1 MQSYQIYLIA
11 LLYNDFNK
19 GLFMNILEAKML
31 DILVDLHENH
41 NVESI
46 KAEFEAEGTRLEEA
60 LRLKEIVTKAGLDLT
75 IKIGGCEAIKDMYD
89 ARAIGANTIVAPMI
103 ESSYALKKYVQALN
117 FVFPQEERK
126 QIKFL
131 INIETI
137 SGFKNLD
144 DIINSSEFYEINGI
158 TLGRS
163 DMAGSMGLSKDKVDS
178 DEIFNMAEIIS
189 LNMKNLNKDMVIG
202 GNVSALSLE
211 FFKKIPYLSRF
222 ETRKVIF
229 NREILNKNPLKS
241 LSKALEFELMWQKNK
256 LEFHEMMLNKDKIR
270 LKLLEERY
278 EKLTSFIL

>member
-1 MQSYQIYLIA
+1 
-11 LLYNDFNK
+11 
-19 GLFMNILEAKML
+19 MNILEAKML

-103 ESSYALKKYVQALN
+103 ESNYALKKYVQALN

-158 TLGRS
+158 TFGRS

-278 EKLTSFIL
+278 EKLTSFTF

>member
-1 MQSYQIYLIA
+1 
-11 LLYNDFNK
+11 
-19 GLFMNILEAKML
+19 MNILEAKML
-31 DILVDLHENH
+31 DILVDLRENH

-89 ARAIGANTIVAPMI
+89 ARAIGASTIVAPMI
-103 ESSYALKKYVQALN
+103 ESSYALKKYTQAID
-117 FVFPQEERK
+117 FVFSDEEK
-126 QIKFL
+126 KCSKFL

-137 SGFKNLD
+137 LGYNNLI
-144 DIINSSEFYEINGI
+144 DIINSSEFNFIDGI
-158 TLGRS
+158 VLGRS
-163 DMAGSMGLSKDKVDS
+163 DMIGSMGLSKDKVDS
-178 DEIFNMAEIIS
+178 DEIFNIAIDIS
-189 LNMKNLNKDMVIG
+189 SEMKKYNKDFVVG

-229 NREILNKNPLKS
+229 GSEVLNKNPLKS
-241 LSKALEFELMWQKNK
+241 LQKALEFELMWQRNK

-278 EKLTSFIL
+278 EKLKNVTF